1 MSNPTSNFLWQMPT
15 AVDLVT
21 DLPADFEV
29 FGQAVDTSLADLKGG
44 TSGQILAKN
53 TNADMDF
60 VWITN
65 DVGDIT
71 EVTAGTGISGG
82 GTSGAVTITNSMATE
97 ITAKADLIV
106 GTGNATFDN
115 LPVGANGTV
124 LTADSTVSPT
134 GLKWAT
140 PAANSYTWT
149 SYTPTYQNFTL
160 GNGTQ
165 TMGYLQIDKIVFVRG
180 KITLG
185 STSSVTGQI
194 GISCPVTEGME
205 DYIQSFDCSY
215 YDNSVPLQYGGNA
228 GVVSGFINLLAD
240 KSDATYVTQ
249 VGVSA
254 TVPMTWAVND
264 IIIVAGWYQAS

>member
-1 MSNPTSNFLWQMPT
+1 MSNPTSNFNWQMPT
-15 AVDLVT
+15 ATDLVT

-29 FGQAVDTSLADLKGG
+29 FGQAVDSSMADLLGG
-44 TSGQILAKN
+44 TTGQILAKN
-53 TNADMDF
+53 SNTNMDF

-228 GVVSGFINLLAD
+228 GVVSGFINLLID
-240 KSDATYVTQ
+240 KADATYITQ